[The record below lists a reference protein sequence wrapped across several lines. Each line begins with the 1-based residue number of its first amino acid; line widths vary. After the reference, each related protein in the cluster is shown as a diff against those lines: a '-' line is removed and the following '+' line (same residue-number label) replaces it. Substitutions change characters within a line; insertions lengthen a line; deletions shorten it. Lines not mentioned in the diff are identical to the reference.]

1 MKRFLAFII
10 VSVTVIT
17 LMAGAFAGVRA
28 ASVTTL
34 NENSLQAMQTAEQ
47 LYQKGQYAL
56 AAETYQQLAD
66 QGLVD
71 SALYYNLGLSYL
83 RAGDLGHA
91 LWSLRLAQQV
101 DPRDESIQTT
111 LADVRTQI
119 AESAAASDLTFG
131 AVMDATGNNVV
142 YRMAGLSNNWFTLN
156 ELAIIALSLWTFF
169 ALLLLVWVLR
179 VQNGFLRRLARV
191 GAPIVGILLV
201 VAVLTLGSRMVQTH
215 GLVEAVVV
223 AEQLELNSGPGL
235 QYGSRMALPAGAEVN
250 VLEERGDWV
259 FVKLD
264 GNGPTGW
271 APADAVA
278 TLRLRG

>member
-1 MKRFLAFII
+1 MKRFIAFII
-10 VSVTVIT
+10 VSVTVIG
-17 LMAGAFAGVRA
+17 LMVGAFAGVRA
-28 ASVTTL
+28 ASVATL
-34 NENSLQAMQTAEQ
+34 SENSLQAMQTAEQ

-71 SALYYNLGLSYL
+71 GALYYNLGLSRL
-83 RAGDLGHA
+83 RAGDLGRA

-101 DPRDESIQTT
+101 DPRDEGIQAT

-119 AESAAASDLTFG
+119 AESATAADQTYG
-131 AVMDATGNNVV
+131 ALMEATGNNIA
-142 YRMAGLSNNWFTLN
+142 YRAADLTNNWFTLN
-156 ELAIIALSLWTFF
+156 ELALIALSLWTAF

-179 VQNGFLRRLARV
+179 VQNGFLRGVARA
-191 GAPIVGILLV
+191 GAPIVGIFLV
-201 VAVLTLGSRMVQTH
+201 VAVLALGSRIYQTH
-215 GLVEAVVV
+215 NLTEAVVV
-223 AEQLELNSGPGL
+223 AEQIELNSGPGA

-250 VLEERGDWV
+250 ILEARGDWV

-278 TLRLRG
+278 TVRLRG